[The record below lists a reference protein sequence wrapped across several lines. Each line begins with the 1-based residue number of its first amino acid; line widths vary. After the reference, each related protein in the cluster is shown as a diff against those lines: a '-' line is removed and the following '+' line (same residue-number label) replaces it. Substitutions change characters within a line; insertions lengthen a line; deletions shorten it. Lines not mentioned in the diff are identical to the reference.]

1 MWTVLM
7 RATQLLGVKAGIY
20 TLGSLVL
27 ETGFLPIYCI
37 LMRSHNKKTFNI
49 SSNELTNS
57 KLLLSTF
64 YV

>member
-49 SSNELTNS
+49 SSNELIN
-57 KLLLSTF
+57 
-64 YV
+64 